1 MAFIEPIP
9 EEDAEGATAEMYAAD
24 LDEDG
29 YVANSTKAFGHRP
42 AVFAAWRQLGS
53 TIGGSMDRRRYE
65 LATVAAARV
74 LRSSYCSLAHG
85 KVLAEQFLGA
95 ERTIALATGAV
106 DALDPL
112 DAEIVRFATLVTR
125 EPASVTAQDV
135 ERLRALGLSDEEIL
149 DVVLA
154 VAARCF
160 FSTVLEALGV
170 QADPAYRALDPELQA
185 ALTVGR
191 PIQEG

>member
-1 MAFIEPIP
+1 MAFIETIP
-9 EEDAEGATAEMYAAD
+9 EDAAEGATAEWYAAD
-24 LDEDG
+24 RAEDG
-29 YVANSTKAFGHRP
+29 YVSNSTKAFGHRP
-42 AVFAAWRQLGS
+42 AVLAAWVQLGG
-53 TIGGSMDRRRYE
+53 TISGAMDPRRYE

-85 KVLAEQFLGA
+85 KVLAERFLGP

-112 DAEIVRFATLVTR
+112 DAEIVRFATLVATDA
-125 EPASVTAQDV
+125 ASVTGSDV
-135 ERLRALGLSDEEIL
+135 ERLRALGLSDEEVL

-160 FSTVLEALGV
+160 FSTVLDALGV
-170 QADPAYRALDPELQA
+170 QPDPAYRALDPELRA

-191 PIQEG
+191 PIEGG

>member
-95 ERTIALATGAV
+95 ERTIALATGALN
-106 DALDPL
+106 ALDPL

-125 EPASVTAQDV
+125 EPASVTASDM

-170 QADPAYRALDPELQA
+170 QADPSYRALDPELRA

>member
-1 MAFIEPIP
+1 MAFIEPIR

-29 YVANSTKAFGHRP
+29 YVANSTRAFGHRP

-53 TIGGSMDRRRYE
+53 TIGGSIDRRRYE

-125 EPASVTAQDV
+125 EPASVTASDM

-154 VAARCF
+154 AAARCF

-170 QADPAYRALDPELQA
+170 QPDPAYQALDPDLRA

-191 PIQEG
+191 PIAEA

>member
-1 MAFIEPIP
+1 MAFIEPVP

-65 LATVAAARV
+65 LATGAAARV
-74 LRSSYCSLAHG
+74 LPSSYCSLAHG

-106 DALDPL
+106 STLDPL
-112 DAEIVRFATLVTR
+112 DADIVRFATLVAR
-125 EPASVTAQDV
+125 EPASATASDA
-135 ERLRALGLSDEEIL
+135 ERRRAPGLSREG
-149 DVVLA
+149 VLG
-154 VAARCF
+154 
-160 FSTVLEALGV
+160 GV
-170 QADPAYRALDPELQA
+170 PA
-185 ALTVGR
+185 
-191 PIQEG
+191 

>member
-112 DAEIVRFATLVTR
+112 DGEIVRFATLVTR
-125 EPASVTAQDV
+125 EPASVTASDM

-154 VAARCF
+154 AAARCF

-170 QADPAYRALDPELQA
+170 QADPAYRALDPELRA

>member
-1 MAFIEPIP
+1 MAFIETIP
-9 EEDAEGATAEMYAAD
+9 EDAAEGATAEWYAAD
-24 LDEDG
+24 RAEDG
-29 YVANSTKAFGHRP
+29 YVSNSTKAFGHRP
-42 AVFAAWRQLGS
+42 AVLAAWVQLGG
-53 TIGGSMDRRRYE
+53 TIGGAMDPRRYE

-85 KVLAEQFLGA
+85 KVLAERFLGP

-112 DAEIVRFATLVTR
+112 DAEIVRFATLVATDA
-125 EPASVTAQDV
+125 ASVTASDV
-135 ERLRALGLSDEEIL
+135 ERLRALGLSDEEVL

-160 FSTVLEALGV
+160 FSTVLDALGV
-170 QADPAYRALDPELQA
+170 QPDPAYRALDPELRA

-191 PIQEG
+191 PIERG

>member
-9 EEDAEGATAEMYAAD
+9 EEDAEGATAELYAAD

-42 AVFAAWRQLGS
+42 AVFAAWRQLGT

-106 DALDPL
+106 NALDPL

-125 EPASVTAQDV
+125 EPASVTASDV

-170 QADPAYRALDPELQA
+170 QADPAYRALDPELRA

>member
-9 EEDAEGATAEMYAAD
+9 EEDAEGATAELYAAD

-42 AVFAAWRQLGS
+42 AVFAAWRQLGT

-85 KVLAEQFLGA
+85 KVLAEQFL
-95 ERTIALATGAV
+95 
-106 DALDPL
+106 
-112 DAEIVRFATLVTR
+112 
-125 EPASVTAQDV
+125 
-135 ERLRALGLSDEEIL
+135 

-154 VAARCF
+154 AAARCF

-170 QADPAYRALDPELQA
+170 QADAAFRALDPELRE

-191 PIQEG
+191 PIAED

>member
-53 TIGGSMDRRRYE
+53 SIGGSMDRRRYE

-125 EPASVTAQDV
+125 EPASVTASDM

-170 QADPAYRALDPELQA
+170 QADPAYRALDPELRA

>member
-1 MAFIEPIP
+1 MAFIETVP
-9 EEDAEGATAEMYAAD
+9 EDEAEGATAEWYAAD
-24 LDEDG
+24 LAEDG
-29 YVANSTKAFGHRP
+29 YVSNSTKAFGHRP
-42 AVFAAWRQLGS
+42 AVLAAWVQLGR
-53 TIGGSMDRRRYE
+53 TIGGAMDPRRYE

-85 KVLAEQFLGA
+85 KVLAERFLGP

-106 DALDPL
+106 DALDPP
-112 DAEIVRFATLVTR
+112 DAEIVRFATLVAR
-125 EPASVTAQDV
+125 DPASVTAQDV
-135 ERLRALGLSDEEIL
+135 ERLRALGLSDEEVL

-170 QADPAYRALDPELQA
+170 QADPAFRALDPELRD

-191 PIQEG
+191 PIAEG

>member
-1 MAFIEPIP
+1 MTFIEPIP

-42 AVFAAWRQLGS
+42 AVFAAWRQLGT

-112 DAEIVRFATLVTR
+112 DAEIVRFATLVTT
-125 EPASVTAQDV
+125 EPASVTASDV

-154 VAARCF
+154 AAARCF

-170 QADPAYRALDPELQA
+170 QADPAYRALDPELRA

>member
-9 EEDAEGATAEMYAAD
+9 EEDAEGATAELYAAD

-42 AVFAAWRQLGS
+42 AVFAAWRQLGT

-125 EPASVTAQDV
+125 EPASVRASDM

-154 VAARCF
+154 AAARCF

-170 QADPAYRALDPELQA
+170 QADPAYRALDPELRA

>member
-1 MAFIEPIP
+1 MAFIEPVP
-9 EEDAEGATAEMYAAD
+9 EEDAVGATAEMYAAD

-106 DALDPL
+106 STLDPL
-112 DAEIVRFATLVTR
+112 DADIVRFATLVAR
-125 EPASVTAQDV
+125 EPASVTASDV
-135 ERLRALGLSDEEIL
+135 ERLRALGLSDGEIL

>member
-1 MAFIEPIP
+1 MAFIETIP
-9 EEDAEGATAEMYAAD
+9 EDAAEGATAEWYAAD
-24 LDEDG
+24 RAEDG
-29 YVANSTKAFGHRP
+29 YVSNSTKAFGHRP
-42 AVFAAWRQLGS
+42 AVLAAWVQLGG
-53 TIGGSMDRRRYE
+53 TIGGAMDPRRYE

-85 KVLAEQFLGA
+85 KVLAERFLGP

-112 DAEIVRFATLVTR
+112 DAEIVRFATLVATDA
-125 EPASVTAQDV
+125 ASVTASDV
-135 ERLRALGLSDEEIL
+135 ERLRALGLSDEEVL

-160 FSTVLEALGV
+160 FSTVLDALGV
-170 QADPAYRALDPELQA
+170 QPDPAYRALDPELRA

-191 PIQEG
+191 PIEGG

>member
-1 MAFIEPIP
+1 
-9 EEDAEGATAEMYAAD
+9 
-24 LDEDG
+24 
-29 YVANSTKAFGHRP
+29 
-42 AVFAAWRQLGS
+42 
-53 TIGGSMDRRRYE
+53 
-65 LATVAAARV
+65 VAAARV

-85 KVLAEQFLGA
+85 KVLAERFLGP

-106 DALDPL
+106 DALDPP
-112 DAEIVRFATLVTR
+112 DAEIVRFATLVATDA
-125 EPASVTAQDV
+125 ASVTASDV
-135 ERLRALGLSDEEIL
+135 ERLRALGLSDEEVL

-170 QADPAYRALDPELQA
+170 EPDPAYRALDPELGA

-191 PIQEG
+191 PIEGG

>member
-1 MAFIEPIP
+1 MAFLEPIP

-29 YVANSTKAFGHRP
+29 YVANSTKAFGQRP

-106 DALDPL
+106 NALDPL

-125 EPASVTAQDV
+125 EPASVTASDM
-135 ERLRALGLSDEEIL
+135 ERLRALGLPDEEIL

-154 VAARCF
+154 AAARCF

-170 QADPAYRALDPELQA
+170 QADPAYRALDPELRA

>member
-1 MAFIEPIP
+1 MAFIEPVP

-106 DALDPL
+106 STLDPL
-112 DAEIVRFATLVTR
+112 DADIVRFATLVAR
-125 EPASVTAQDV
+125 EPASVTASDV

>member
-95 ERTIALATGAV
+95 ERTIALATGTV

-125 EPASVTAQDV
+125 EPASVTASDMEV
-135 ERLRALGLSDEEIL
+135 LRALGLSDEEIL

-154 VAARCF
+154 AAARCF
-160 FSTVLEALGV
+160 FSTVLEALGL
-170 QADPAYRALDPELQA
+170 QADAAFRALDPELRD

-191 PIQEG
+191 PIAEG

>member
-1 MAFIEPIP
+1 MAFIEPIL
-9 EEDAEGATAEMYAAD
+9 EEDAEGATAELYAAD

-42 AVFAAWRQLGS
+42 AVFAAWRQLGT

-106 DALDPL
+106 NALDPL

-135 ERLRALGLSDEEIL
+135 ERLRALGLSDEEVL

-170 QADPAYRALDPELQA
+170 QADPAYRALDPELRA

>member
-1 MAFIEPIP
+1 MAFIEPIR

-125 EPASVTAQDV
+125 EPASVTASDM

-170 QADPAYRALDPELQA
+170 QADPAYRALDPELRA

>member
-24 LDEDG
+24 LDEDA

-42 AVFAAWRQLGS
+42 AVFAAWRQLGT

-125 EPASVTAQDV
+125 EPASVTASDM

-154 VAARCF
+154 AAARCF

-170 QADPAYRALDPELQA
+170 QADPAYRALDPELRA

>member
-29 YVANSTKAFGHRP
+29 YVANSTKAFGQRP

-125 EPASVTAQDV
+125 EPASVTASDM

-154 VAARCF
+154 AAARCF

-170 QADPAYRALDPELQA
+170 QADPAYRALDPELRA

>member
-29 YVANSTKAFGHRP
+29 YVANSTKAFGQRP
-42 AVFAAWRQLGS
+42 AVFAAWRQLGG

-95 ERTIALATGAV
+95 ERTIALAAGAV

-125 EPASVTAQDV
+125 EPASVTASDM
-135 ERLRALGLSDEEIL
+135 ERLRALGLPDEEIL
-149 DVVLA
+149 DGVLA
-154 VAARCF
+154 AAARCF

-170 QADPAYRALDPELQA
+170 QADPAYRALDPALRA

>member
-1 MAFIEPIP
+1 MAFIETIP
-9 EEDAEGATAEMYAAD
+9 EDAAEGATAEWYAAD
-24 LDEDG
+24 RAEDG
-29 YVANSTKAFGHRP
+29 YVSNSTKAFGHRP
-42 AVFAAWRQLGS
+42 AVLAAWVRLGG
-53 TIGGSMDRRRYE
+53 TIGGTMDPRRYE

-85 KVLAEQFLGA
+85 KVLAERFLGP

-112 DAEIVRFATLVTR
+112 DAEIVRFATLVATDA
-125 EPASVTAQDV
+125 ASVTASNV
-135 ERLRALGLSDEEIL
+135 ERLRALGLSDEEVL

-160 FSTVLEALGV
+160 FSTVLDALGV
-170 QADPAYRALDPELQA
+170 QPDPAYRALDPELRA

-191 PIQEG
+191 PIEGG

>member
-1 MAFIEPIP
+1 MAFIETVP
-9 EEDAEGATAEMYAAD
+9 EDDAEGATAEWYAAD
-24 LDEDG
+24 LAEDG

-42 AVFAAWRQLGS
+42 AVFAAWRQLGT
-53 TIGGSMDRRRYE
+53 TIGGAMDPRRYE

-85 KVLAEQFLGA
+85 KVLAERFLGP

-106 DALDPL
+106 DALDPP

-135 ERLRALGLSDEEIL
+135 ERLRALGLSDEEVL

-160 FSTVLEALGV
+160 FSTVLEALGF
-170 QADPAYRALDPELQA
+170 QPDPAFRALDPELRE

-191 PIQEG
+191 PIAED

>member
-1 MAFIEPIP
+1 MAFIEPIRG
-9 EEDAEGATAEMYAAD
+9 EDAEGATAEMYAAD

-29 YVANSTKAFGHRP
+29 YVANSTKAFGQRP

-125 EPASVTAQDV
+125 EPASVTASDM

-154 VAARCF
+154 AAARCF

-170 QADPAYRALDPELQA
+170 QADPAYRALDPELRA

>member
-1 MAFIEPIP
+1 MAFIETVP
-9 EEDAEGATAEMYAAD
+9 EDAAEGATAEWYAAD
-24 LDEDG
+24 RAEDG
-29 YVANSTKAFGHRP
+29 YVSNSTKAFGHRP
-42 AVFAAWRQLGS
+42 AVLAAWVQLGG
-53 TIGGSMDRRRYE
+53 TIGGTMDRRRYE

-85 KVLAEQFLGA
+85 KVLAEQFLGP
-95 ERTIALATGAV
+95 ERTIALATDAV

-112 DAEIVRFATLVTR
+112 DAEIVRFATLVAT

-135 ERLRALGLSDEEIL
+135 ERLRALGLSDEEVL

-170 QADPAYRALDPELQA
+170 QADPAFRALDPELRD

-191 PIQEG
+191 PIAEG

>member
-1 MAFIEPIP
+1 MAFIEPIL
-9 EEDAEGATAEMYAAD
+9 EEDAEGATAELYAAD

-29 YVANSTKAFGHRP
+29 YVANSTKAFGQRP

-112 DAEIVRFATLVTR
+112 DAEIVRFATLVTT
-125 EPASVTAQDV
+125 EPASVTASDM

-154 VAARCF
+154 AAARCF

-170 QADPAYRALDPELQA
+170 QADPAYRALDPELRA

>member
-125 EPASVTAQDV
+125 EPASVTASDMEV
-135 ERLRALGLSDEEIL
+135 LRALGLSDEEIL

-154 VAARCF
+154 AAARCF

-170 QADPAYRALDPELQA
+170 QADPAYRALDPELRA

>member
-24 LDEDG
+24 LDDDG

-125 EPASVTAQDV
+125 EPASVTASDM

-154 VAARCF
+154 AAARCF

-170 QADPAYRALDPELQA
+170 QADPAYRALDPELRA

>member
-1 MAFIEPIP
+1 M
-9 EEDAEGATAEMYAAD
+9 
-24 LDEDG
+24 
-29 YVANSTKAFGHRP
+29 
-42 AVFAAWRQLGS
+42 
-53 TIGGSMDRRRYE
+53 
-65 LATVAAARV
+65 AAARV

-85 KVLAEQFLGA
+85 KVLAERFLGP

-106 DALDPL
+106 EALDPP

-135 ERLRALGLSDEEIL
+135 ERLRALGLADEEVL

-160 FSTVLEALGV
+160 FSTVREALGV
-170 QADPAYRALDPELQA
+170 QPDPAFRALDPELRE

-191 PIQEG
+191 PIAED

>member
-1 MAFIEPIP
+1 MTFIETVP
-9 EEDAEGATAEMYAAD
+9 EDDAEGATAEMYAAD

-29 YVANSTKAFGHRP
+29 YVANSTKAFGQRP

-125 EPASVTAQDV
+125 EPASVTASDM
-135 ERLRALGLSDEEIL
+135 ERLRALGLPDEEIL

-154 VAARCF
+154 AAARCF

-170 QADPAYRALDPELQA
+170 QADPAYRALDPALRA

>member
-125 EPASVTAQDV
+125 EPASVTASDM

-170 QADPAYRALDPELQA
+170 QADPAYRALDPELRA

>member
-1 MAFIEPIP
+1 MAFLEPIP

-95 ERTIALATGAV
+95 ERTIALATGTV

-125 EPASVTAQDV
+125 EPASVTASDV

-170 QADPAYRALDPELQA
+170 EPDPAYRALDPELRA

-191 PIQEG
+191 PIEGG

>member
-1 MAFIEPIP
+1 MAFIEPIR

-29 YVANSTKAFGHRP
+29 YVANSTRAFGQRP

-106 DALDPL
+106 NALDPL

-125 EPASVTAQDV
+125 EPASVTASDV

-170 QADPAYRALDPELQA
+170 QADPAYRALDPELRA

>member
-1 MAFIEPIP
+1 
-9 EEDAEGATAEMYAAD
+9 
-24 LDEDG
+24 
-29 YVANSTKAFGHRP
+29 
-42 AVFAAWRQLGS
+42 
-53 TIGGSMDRRRYE
+53 MDRRRYE

-125 EPASVTAQDV
+125 EPASVTASDM

-154 VAARCF
+154 AAARCF

-170 QADPAYRALDPELQA
+170 QPDPAYRALDPELRA

-191 PIQEG
+191 PIAEG

>member
-125 EPASVTAQDV
+125 EPASVTASDV

-154 VAARCF
+154 AAARCF

-170 QADPAYRALDPELQA
+170 QPDPAYQALDPDLRA

-191 PIQEG
+191 PIAEA